1 MSSFVEIPAGQF
13 IFREGD
19 PGNEMYIIEVGSVEI
34 TRQVR
39 GAQPLAVLEPGDFF
53 GEMAVLEDQP
63 RFASARAKENSRL
76 LRIDRSAFAELVQQN
91 FEIAVRIMRKLAL
104 RLRRTEQSL
113 QHASTE
119 LGDIKRR
126 LNAPT
131 AAISVSAEIRAVT
144 AAASSAAAT
153 VLMKL
158 RHDSGAEFAVRADQR
173 ELLIGRPDPV
183 TGVVPEID
191 LGALDSQRT
200 LSRRHAKILIE
211 GGMIFLREEVGC
223 ANGTQI
229 NGVRIKTG
237 VPTPIKIGDELRFG
251 SIDLAVLAI

>member
-19 PGNEMYIIEVGSVEI
+19 PGNEMYIIETGAVEI
-34 TRQVR
+34 IRSVR

-53 GEMAVLEDQP
+53 GEMAILEDQP
-63 RFASARAKENSRL
+63 RFASARVKENARL

-113 QHASTE
+113 QHANSE

-131 AAISVSAEIRAVT
+131 AVMSMSAEIRSVSGVGAQP
-144 AAASSAAAT
+144 AA
-153 VLMKL
+153 VLMKF
-158 RHDSGAEFAVRADQR
+158 RHSSGAEFTVRANQR

-200 LSRRHAKILIE
+200 LSRRHAKVMIE

-223 ANGTQI
+223 ANGTFI
-229 NGVRIKTG
+229 NDVRIKTG
-237 VPTPIKIGDELRFG
+237 VSTPIKIGDDLRFG
-251 SIDLAVLAI
+251 AIDLAVLPA

>member
-19 PGNEMYIIEVGSVEI
+19 PGNEMYIIETGAVEI

-131 AAISVSAEIRAVT
+131 AAMSVSAELRAVSD
-144 AAASSAAAT
+144 AAALPAV
-153 VLMKL
+153 VLMKF
-158 RHDSGAEFAVRADQR
+158 RHSSGAEFAVRSNQR
-173 ELLIGRPDPV
+173 ELLVGRPDPV

-200 LSRRHAKILIE
+200 LSRRHAKVLIE
-211 GGMIFLREEVGC
+211 SGMIFLREEVGC
-223 ANGTQI
+223 ANGTFI

-237 VPTPIKIGDELRFG
+237 VPTPIKVGDELRFG
-251 SIDLAVLAI
+251 AIDLAVLPV